1 MQYQN
6 QNNNREEVL
15 RLYIEE
21 IFNCYDT
28 GRTGSLNSNNIT
40 NFFNELFRSVDVPL
54 VLTQEQS
61 FEAIRAIYPNYS
73 NLITK

>member
-28 GRTGSLNSNNIT
+28 GRTGSLNSNPSGGNIQIK
-40 NFFNELFRSVDVPL
+40 V
-54 VLTQEQS
+54 QS
-61 FEAIRAIYPNYS
+61 YSKAITYS
-73 NLITK
+73 LSKVGE